1 MNIKK
6 YFFYSAGILLAGCH
20 DYKADVAALTKEKEA
35 MIAESNYKDSTLN
48 AFLAGLNQIETNISA
63 ITEKQAEVTD
73 MSSQHELNQN
83 QFDRINEDIQS
94 INALMEAN
102 QNKLNELTKKLKGSN
117 YKIKEL
123 EKTLASLQQQLE
135 EKNFELAALNQKL
148 ADMNIVVENLN
159 TNVKT
164 LTAQTEDQAKTIGDK
179 TTKLNTAYYTVG
191 TYKEL
196 ETRKVLNKTGG
207 FLGIGRNKQMVNDFK
222 PDAFK
227 AIDVTQTKT
236 IELNS
241 KTASVVTTHP
251 SSSYKIEK
259 KDKNHVSQLVITD
272 PDQFWKASK
281 YLVVM
286 IAK

>member
-6 YFFYSAGILLAGCH
+6 YFIYSAGILLAGCH
-20 DYKADVAALTKEKEA
+20 DYKADVENLNKEKQTMLTEA
-35 MIAESNYKDSTLN
+35 TYKDSTIN
-48 AFLAGLNQIETNISA
+48 SFLAGLNQIETNIKA
-63 ITEKQAEVTD
+63 INEKQADVTD
-73 MSSQHELNQN
+73 MSSQPELSKN
-83 QFDRINEDIQS
+83 QFERINDDIQS
-94 INALMEAN
+94 INTLMEAN
-102 QNKLNELTKKLKGSN
+102 KSKLDALTKKLKGSN

-123 EKTLASLQQQLE
+123 EKSIASLQQQLE
-135 EKNFELAALNQKL
+135 EKNTELTALNQKL
-148 ADMNIVVENLN
+148 AEMNITVENLN

-164 LTAQTEDQAKTIGDK
+164 LTAQTEDQAKTIADK

-196 ETRKVLNKTGG
+196 ETKKVLNKTGG
-207 FLGIGRNKQMVNDFK
+207 FLGIGKNKKMVNDFK
-222 PDAFK
+222 PDAFNT
-227 AIDVTQTKT
+227 IDVTQTKT

-259 KDKNHVSQLVITD
+259 KDKNHVTQLVITD
-272 PDQFWKASK
+272 PEQFWKASK

-286 IAK
+286 IEK